1 SLAATIG
8 AVVAIVVFQ
17 TPIVMVMAFVPML
30 FIAYAYRE
38 LNRVAPDCGTT
49 FTWATKAFGP
59 MTGWMGGWG
68 IVAADV
74 IVMASLAQIAG
85 SYFFQLIGAQ
95 GLAAEKWPVFLVGA
109 LWIVLLT
116 YVCYRGIEVS
126 AKFQFV
132 MLSVEVVFLVFFAV

>member
-1 SLAATIG
+1 MTVTAEPPATSEGPAGKGLKTGALGLLSSVVIGVSSTAPAYSLAATIG

-30 FIAYAYRE
+30 FIAYSYRE

-85 SYFFQLIGAQ
+85 SYFWSA
-95 GLAAEKWPVFLVGA
+95 P
-109 LWIVLLT
+109 
-116 YVCYRGIEVS
+116 RGS
-126 AKFQFV
+126 
-132 MLSVEVVFLVFFAV
+132 SC